1 MPVARTAGYAEI
13 EAQMSVTEPTQSAIE
28 PEAPWREP
36 VRGGYPHP
44 GLFSLP
50 GLERLLSLRDG
61 RTPRPPLQRLTGLRL
76 TEVGEGTAVFELP
89 LSPWLRSSQGPI
101 SIGPLSI
108 PADAALGCAV
118 QTVLPAG
125 TGFTTS
131 ELSLRLLSPAQAGGL
146 AVARAR
152 IVRCGPQLALA
163 EATVTD
169 EHGRLLAHGSSL
181 LVAISSGS
189 LAPPA
194 SEAPVRSTREA
205 FEGPDPWQRPAQGAV
220 LEQGTWDRLNGLE
233 VLRAQ
238 LSGELPEAPISRLT
252 GLRLTAVA
260 DGTAEFAMP
269 ASEWLCAPPGG
280 RAQGGTVALLG
291 EAAIGAAIQTQL
303 TPGTAL
309 GLVDLKVNFL
319 RPLDTDGREA
329 VARGRVVHAG
339 RRIAVA
345 NAEVLDAAGK
355 PVALAT
361 GSAMLLP
368 ARPASLSD
376 G

>member
-1 MPVARTAGYAEI
+1 MSATERTPSTS
-13 EAQMSVTEPTQSAIE
+13 QPEP
-28 PEAPWREP
+28 PWREP
-36 VRGGYPHP
+36 VRGGYPDP
-44 GLFSLP
+44 ALFAQP
-50 GLERLLSLRDG
+50 GLERLEALRDG
-61 RTPRPPLQRLTGLRL
+61 HSPRPPLQRLTGLRL
-76 TEVGEGTAVFELP
+76 TEVAAGTAVFEMP

-101 SIGPLSI
+101 SIGALSI

-118 QTVLPAG
+118 QTVLPAA

-131 ELSLRLLSPAQAGGL
+131 ELSLRLLSPAHAGGL

-152 IVRCGPQLALA
+152 IVRCGPQLALS

-169 EHGRLLAHGSSL
+169 GHGRLLAHGSSL
-181 LVAISSGS
+181 LVAISPGS
-189 LAPPA
+189 LAPSA
-194 SEAPVRSTREA
+194 SEAPVRSAREP
-205 FEGPDPWQRPAQGAV
+205 FDGSDPWQRPAQGAV
-220 LEQGTWDRLNGLE
+220 LEQGTWDRLSGLD
-233 VLRAQ
+233 VLRGQ
-238 LSGELPEAPISRLT
+238 LSRELPEAPINRLT
-252 GLRLTAVA
+252 GLRLTAVG

-280 RAQGGTVALLG
+280 RAQGGTVALLA

-303 TPGTAL
+303 TPGTPL
-309 GLVDLKVNFL
+309 GLVDLKVNYL

-329 VARGRVVHAG
+329 VARGRVLHAG

-361 GSAMLLP
+361 GSAILPP
-368 ARPASLSD
+368 ARPASLSADD